1 MIHKE
6 LFKNAKDRQAYMK
19 HVVQENL
26 HPGRNRHYQSGRQRD
41 TWYPHERTVY
51 VSDPTKQ
58 VVCYAKLFVQDTL
71 PDKTMKHKFITEP
84 MSLTAIETYIA
95 DHNRLNKDFQ
105 ITDQKLIH
113 RHYNNKN
120 NTIVQSDWFDDTL
133 RHLNIIGFHKRSVPT
148 ASTPYGTAT
157 YRRFM
162 TRKKDINDNQH
173 PF

>member
-1 MIHKE
+1 MIRKE
-6 LFKNAKDRQAYMK
+6 LFKNADDRHAFMT
-19 HVVQENL
+19 HFEQERL
-26 HPGRNRHYQSGRQRD
+26 RPGRNRHYQSGRCRD

-58 VVCYAKLFVQDTL
+58 VVCYAELSVQDAL

-113 RHYNNKN
+113 RHYNIKNKTITQSNWYN
-120 NTIVQSDWFDDTL
+120 NTL
-133 RHLNIIGFHKRSVPT
+133 RHLKGTMHRKCMVLT
-148 ASTPYGTAT
+148 ASTPYGTTT
-157 YRRFM
+157 YRRYM
-162 TRKKDINDNQH
+162 TQLKEID
-173 PF
+173 